1 MSLHS
6 FSFLFFLAVTA
17 VIYYAIP
24 RKYRYIWLCAASLFF
39 YLSNDVRYFAG
50 LLFCAAVTYGTGRM
64 LGREGSGHKKA
75 LLSICAGIHVLV
87 LLWLR
92 YPLTDSV
99 LVPLGISFYALQAMG
114 YVIDVYRG
122 DMDPEKNFVRYLV
135 YVAFFPTVMSG
146 PIQRAPRL
154 LKQIREGRDF
164 DYNTVHSGLYLLLA
178 GHLLKRM
185 VANPLETMVDYAFT
199 NYAQLPGAAL
209 LWATVLY
216 AVQLYCDFAG
226 YSALAVGAARIL
238 GFDIGR
244 NFEQPYFAVSV
255 KDFWNRWHISLSS
268 WLRDYIYI
276 PLGGN
281 RRGRC
286 RKYVNL
292 MITFLVSG
300 LWHGAG
306 FHYLVWGGI
315 HGAYQILGDCISR
328 RKRRTGRVYRI
339 FACIGTF
346 ALVDFA
352 WLFFRAE
359 SVTQAFAILHRIV
372 FAFHFKEMTYYGSY
386 LLGRSGP
393 SKWIVFLALAA
404 TALVFLADLLH
415 EKKISIEAF
424 ATRKLPLAVRW
435 GAYII
440 LTLGIL
446 TVAVHEYG
454 RNAATFIYAN
464 F

>member
-6 FSFLFFLAVTA
+6 FSFLFFMAVVA
-17 VIYYAIP
+17 GIYYVFP
-24 RKYRYIWLCAASLFF
+24 RRYRYIWLCAASLFF
-39 YLSNDVRYFAG
+39 YLSNDIRYFWG
-50 LLFCAAVTYGTGRM
+50 LLLCTAVTYTAGRM
-64 LGREGSGHKKA
+64 LGREGGHKKA
-75 LLSICAGIHVLV
+75 LLFICVGIHVLV

-92 YPLTDSV
+92 YPLTGSV
-99 LVPLGISFYALQAMG
+99 LAPLGISFYALQAMG

-122 DMDPEKNFVRYLV
+122 DMEPERNFVRYTV

-146 PIQRAPRL
+146 PIQRAPKL
-154 LKQIREGRDF
+154 LKQIREGREF

-185 VANPLETMVDYAFT
+185 VANPLETMVNHAFSE
-199 NYAQLPGAAL
+199 YAQLPGAAL

-226 YSALAVGAARIL
+226 YSALAIGAARVL
-238 GFDIGR
+238 GFDAGR
-244 NFEQPYFAVSV
+244 NFAQPYFAVSV
-255 KDFWNRWHISLSS
+255 KDFWSRWHISLSS

-281 RRGRC
+281 RRGKC

-306 FHYLVWGGI
+306 LHYLVWGGI
-315 HGAYQILGDCISR
+315 HGVYQILGDCVPK
-328 RKRRTGRVYRI
+328 RKHRGGALYRI
-339 FACIGTF
+339 FAGVFTF
-346 ALVDFA
+346 VLVDFA
-352 WLFFRAE
+352 WLFFRAQ
-359 SVTQAFAILHRIV
+359 SLTQAFAILHRIV
-372 FAFHFKEMTYYGSY
+372 FDFGFREMTYYGSY
-386 LLGRSGP
+386 LLGRS
-393 SKWIVFLALAA
+393 KWIVLLALAGI
-404 TALVFLADLLH
+404 ALVFFVDILH
-415 EKKISIEAF
+415 EKKISIEDF
-424 ATRKLPLAVRW
+424 AARRLPLVVRW

-446 TVAVHEYG
+446 TVAIHEYG